1 MRSHARQHH
10 LLWSS
15 SETTTSKL
23 PDYVKKKDRSAYP
36 ERYTWDLTRLYAT
49 DEAWQQE
56 KRRIAEMLPSLDQ
69 FIGTLGRS
77 ASQLLSCLELLTTL
91 SKELTRLHSYASMRS
106 DEDTRVSVYLGMQQE
121 IQQLYA
127 QFSSG
132 ASFIEPEILRLDPR
146 TVDMFIPSEKKLVP
160 YTFYLRDILRRKEH
174 TGTPGEERIIAEAGL
189 MATTPND
196 IFSIFSNADFPYP
209 TITTPDGEQVRL
221 DASTFPVY
229 RASKDRSVR
238 KAAMDA
244 FFGALGEYRR
254 TFGTQLYSEVKK
266 NVFYT
271 RARRY
276 ASPLH
281 AALNANNIPVEVY
294 RTLIS
299 NTNAH
304 LSTFHRYLS
313 LRKRILGVDTLGYH
327 DLYAPLLPDVD
338 LAFSVEEAQE
348 HVLAS
353 LEPLGQDYCE
363 VVRRSFTERWIDMF
377 PSTGKRSGAY
387 SNGSAYDV
395 HPYILMNFNGKYDDM
410 STLTH
415 ELGHTMHSYFSN
427 RTQPYITAEYSI
439 FVAEV
444 ASTLNEALLVDHM
457 LKHVSDDKV
466 RLSILGNTL
475 EGFKGTIFRQAQFAE
490 FELAIH
496 EKTARGESLTGDEFS
511 AMYGELV
518 RRYYGHDKGV
528 CTIDGTIEAE
538 WAYIPHFYYNFYVYQ
553 YATSF
558 TASAMLAERILS
570 GDTETA
576 SKYRTFISSG
586 GSDYPV
592 NQLGAAGV
600 DMTTNEP
607 FEYTMKKMEA
617 IMDQIEGIM
626 ERVKVR

>member
-1 MRSHARQHH
+1 MKYHPYVPADRPSTGVAA
-10 LLWSS
+10 
-15 SETTTSKL
+15 SKL
-23 PDYVKKKDRSAYP
+23 PEYVKAKDRTAYP
-36 ERYTWDLTRLYAT
+36 EHYTWDLRDLYPT
-49 DEAWQQE
+49 EEAWQQE
-56 KRRIAEMLPSLDQ
+56 KKRISEMIPSLDQ
-69 FIGTLGRS
+69 YVGTLGIS

-106 DEDTRVSVYLGMQQE
+106 DEDTRVSTYLGMQQE

-127 QFSSG
+127 VFSSK
-132 ASFIEPEILRLDPR
+132 ASFIEPEILHLDPQ
-146 TVDMFIPSEKKLVP
+146 TVQLFIASEKKLLP
-160 YTFYLRDILRRKEH
+160 YQFYLQDILRRKEH

-189 MATTPND
+189 MATSPND
-196 IFSIFSNADFPYP
+196 IFSVFSNADFPYP
-209 TITTPDGEQVRL
+209 SITTKEGESVRL

-229 RASKDRSVR
+229 RASKDRAIR
-238 KAAMDA
+238 KSAMDA
-244 FFGALGEYRR
+244 FFGTLGEYRR

-266 NVFYT
+266 NLFYSK
-271 RARRY
+271 ARRY
-276 ASPLH
+276 ESPLH
-281 AALNANNIPVEVY
+281 AALDSNNIPVDVY
-294 RTLIS
+294 HTLIR
-299 NTNAH
+299 NTNAN
-304 LSTFHRYLS
+304 LKTFHRYLT
-313 LRKRILGVDTLGYH
+313 LRKKILGIDTLGYH
-327 DLYAPLLPDVD
+327 DLYAPLLPDVE

-353 LEPLGQDYCE
+353 LEPLGTDYCD
-363 VVRRSFTERWIDMF
+363 VVRTSYQKRWIDMF

-427 RTQPYITAEYSI
+427 KTQPFITADYSI

-457 LKHVSDDKV
+457 LKHVSDDRI

-490 FELAIH
+490 FELSIH
-496 EKTARGESLTGDEFS
+496 EKASKGEPLTGDDLS
-511 AMYGELV
+511 SMYGGMV
-518 RRYYGHDKGV
+518 RRYYGHDDGV
-528 CTIDGTIEAE
+528 CSIDGTIDSE

-558 TASAMLAERILS
+558 TASAMLAERILA
-570 GDTETA
+570 GDTDTA
-576 SKYRTFISSG
+576 TRYRSFISSG

-592 NQLGAAGV
+592 NQLRAAGV

-607 FEYTMKKMEA
+607 FEYTMKKMDE
-617 IMDQIEGIM
+617 IMDQIEEIL
-626 ERVKVR
+626 VRINVT